1 MNIDEQANLLDN
13 LLSVLEKQIKAA
25 RRSDFSLVE
34 ALAEQ
39 ADSIVEKITK
49 TKTLEQPQFNG
60 RREQLIKIYK
70 KLELILAAGKD
81 SVGKQLRQIDNGR
94 KILHVYRD
102 NS

>member
-1 MNIDEQANLLDN
+1 MNTDERTNLSDN
-13 LLSVLEKQIKAA
+13 LLSVLERQIKAA
-25 RRSDFSLVE
+25 RRGNFSLVE
-34 ALAEQ
+34 ALAEK
-39 ADSIVEKITK
+39 ADSIVEKIIK

-60 RREQLIKIYK
+60 RREQLMKTYK

-94 KILHVYRD
+94 KILHVYRN